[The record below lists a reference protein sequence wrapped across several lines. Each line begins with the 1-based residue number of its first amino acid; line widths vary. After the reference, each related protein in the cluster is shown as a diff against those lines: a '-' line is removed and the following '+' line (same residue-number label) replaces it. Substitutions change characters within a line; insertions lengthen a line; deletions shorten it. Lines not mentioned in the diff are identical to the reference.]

1 MATELRRYWHSLRWV
16 LYTPPE
22 ELEVHKTGTGITSYV
37 NSQCMM
43 VGNAGDGVEVVQ
55 VVEVGLNDDVK
66 GHLKHIDWD
75 GWVVCVRHIDAN
87 LSIVII
93 IANSYV
99 QELASCLSHLRQN
112 ASCEPLKLWRMTV
125 RMLMMRSTT
134 GRNTSRMGAML
145 SCLTVTTLTPFG
157 MMMVVVDC
165 GVIGF
170 SPCLCSC
177 LWHFSGHEDSLLV
190 VPPL

>member
-1 MATELRRYWHSLRWV
+1 
-16 LYTPPE
+16 
-22 ELEVHKTGTGITSYV
+22 
-37 NSQCMM
+37 MM

-99 QELASCLSHLRQN
+99 QE
-112 ASCEPLKLWRMTV
+112 
-125 RMLMMRSTT
+125 
-134 GRNTSRMGAML
+134 
-145 SCLTVTTLTPFG
+145 
-157 MMMVVVDC
+157 
-165 GVIGF
+165 
-170 SPCLCSC
+170 
-177 LWHFSGHEDSLLV
+177 
-190 VPPL
+190 